1 MSGALLET
9 NMTKAKFDREKL
21 ERLRSAV
28 DAATDD
34 VIEFEGV
41 EYYIDYARYLIQYLD
56 GRLNV

>member
-56 GRLNV
+56 GRLNT

>member
-1 MSGALLET
+1 
-9 NMTKAKFDREKL
+9 MTKAKFDREKL

-56 GRLNV
+56 GRLNA

>member
-56 GRLNV
+56 GRLNA